1 MLALRRARRVPRTSS
16 VHARR
21 DATPKAHAH
30 CRQGRPCKKKPFLA
44 RKSRRHARCGPG
56 RRSMRTFSLSALP
69 SASTNFAYST
79 CHAPFGQRPT
89 HVAVAHA
96 SEKPSSEDS
105 TSTRSPL
112 DIEPCTLR
120 SFSRRDIERKINQP
134 LLQRQAAEVGGL
146 QIFSG
151 QDLRRQQCDGQRVG
165 SAFVALKGKSSQTQT
180 SFRRPKAYSLK
191 IIYNWMH

>member
-16 VHARR
+16 AHARR
-21 DATPKAHAH
+21 DATPKAQAH
-30 CRQGRPCKKKPFLA
+30 CRQGRPRKKKQFLA

-56 RRSMRTFSLSALP
+56 RRSMRTFSFSALP

-146 QIFSG
+146 PFVRPRPQASHG
-151 QDLRRQQCDGQRVG
+151 QQCARPARRKRFRCPERQVFAKTSCEGQ
-165 SAFVALKGKSSQTQT
+165 KC
-180 SFRRPKAYSLK
+180 
-191 IIYNWMH
+191 M